1 MQKSSVLF
9 VASLLIAAAG
19 PAQALQYKLSP
30 LLVDS
35 ASATEA
41 FSINNAGTVLG
52 LAQRNQAQAVLWEQ
66 GTARY
71 LSHDPQSYGSYGL
84 ALNHA
89 GDVAG
94 YNFYPHG
101 ILAATRWTAAGIE
114 SVPVSND
121 YSQATDINAHGV
133 TVANG
138 LGGYVETSVSWDGVT
153 TTKLLPFSTV
163 YNDVP
168 PGWPFSPGTTAQ
180 ALNDLGQVV
189 GWGATADHKQ
199 HAALWNNGQIVDL
212 HGGGTGSAAKD
223 INNAGQIVINT
234 YFGED
239 VRAGLWQNGALS
251 YLGEHSEGNGMN
263 ALGAVVGW
271 AGVGEGAQHAV
282 LWQDG
287 MEFDLNAQ
295 IVGERF
301 GFTYLEKAY
310 GINDHGQIVGRG
322 LTADGSHQAFLL
334 SPVPEPGAW
343 LMLAVGLGI
352 VVRVKRRV
360 RAA

>member
-9 VASLLIAAAG
+9 VASLLFAAAG

-52 LAQRNQAQAVLWEQ
+52 LAQLNLIQAVVWEQ
-66 GTARY
+66 GTARQ

-84 ALNHA
+84 ALNQA

-94 YNFYPHG
+94 YDYYPHG
-101 ILAATRWTAAGIE
+101 IVRAATWTAAGRQ
-114 SVPVSND
+114 PVSLSAE
-121 YSQATDINAHGV
+121 YSRAVDINAHGV

-138 LGGYVETSVSWDGVT
+138 FGGYAQDSWSWDGAT
-153 TTKLLPFSTV
+153 LTKLLPFSPA
-163 YNDVP
+163 YNDS
-168 PGWPFSPGTTAQ
+168 PGSPLRPGTTAH
-180 ALNDLGQVV
+180 AINDLGQVV
-189 GWGATADHKQ
+189 GSGGTADHQ
-199 HAALWNNGQIVDL
+199 SHAALWTNGQIVDL

-223 INNAGQIVINT
+223 INNAGQILVNT
-234 YFGED
+234 YFGQD

-263 ALGAVVGW
+263 AQGAVVGW
-271 AGVGEGAQHAV
+271 AGFGEGAQHAM

-295 IVGERF
+295 IVGKRF

-322 LTADGSHQAFLL
+322 LTADGSYQAFLL

-343 LMLAVGLGI
+343 LMLVVGLGI
-352 VVRVKRRV
+352 VVRVKRRA